1 MKRLPKNLKN
11 TFIRSSRCEKITIS
25 KFVSLFYKS
34 LEGILELTGRVDIV
48 RIMTTYLKSIPQ
60 SIIMINNH
68 EAGIEKS

>member
-1 MKRLPKNLKN
+1 M
-11 TFIRSSRCEKITIS
+11 S
-25 KFVSLFYKS
+25 KFVSLFFKS